1 MIAIIIGNG
10 LIMCGKKSSAKANDS
25 GDPRKK
31 YGVSLKVFVLL
42 GLYKMI
48 QMLFKGT
55 IWMMTYKHKSCIL
68 VRNRQNPQTTKRIK
82 SYYLV
87 LTK

>member
-1 MIAIIIGNG
+1 MIEIIIGNG
-10 LIMCGKKSSAKANDS
+10 LMMSGKKSSAKANDS

-48 QMLFKGT
+48 QM
-55 IWMMTYKHKSCIL
+55 
-68 VRNRQNPQTTKRIK
+68 
-82 SYYLV
+82 
-87 LTK
+87 